1 MLPPQV
7 ANHLASMHHIFL
19 RLVLRQPLSLEAKS
33 RDEKD
38 GAYRGSPAE
47 EDRMGMQDDEDACLI
62 MQDVPYVDDYGE
74 TPLQNF
80 V

>member
-1 MLPPQV
+1 MY
-7 ANHLASMHHIFL
+7 
-19 RLVLRQPLSLEAKS
+19 LEAKS

-38 GAYRGSPAE
+38 VAYPVSPAE
-47 EDRMGMQDDEDACLI
+47 EDRMGMQDDVDAYLI